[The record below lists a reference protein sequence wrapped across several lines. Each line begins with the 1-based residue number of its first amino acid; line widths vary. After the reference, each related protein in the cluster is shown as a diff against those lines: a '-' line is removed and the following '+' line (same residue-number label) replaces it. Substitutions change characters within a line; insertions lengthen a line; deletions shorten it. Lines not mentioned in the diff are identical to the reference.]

1 MKIGSFKILGLKM
14 QLKQEKSLGISQL
27 MKFEIDCQACCCDKL
42 LEHLVKVLSDYV
54 S

>member
-1 MKIGSFKILGLKM
+1 M